1 KLKVEYRNLD
11 QPSNTPLPIRNTAY
25 PPAANNK
32 IMRGINLPG
41 PNSKEKSPF
50 VITNNTPTN
59 APKIA
64 SIVNIYGRVL
74 CKYQIINTEITVAKA
89 SIIEA
94 SSTPGAPNKSSPQK
108 MNKL

>member
-1 KLKVEYRNLD
+1 D
-11 QPSNTPLPIRNTAY
+11 QPSNSPLPIVYAAH

-59 APKIA
+59 APKME
-64 SIVNIYGRVL
+64 SIVNIYGRIL
-74 CKYQIINTEITVAKA
+74 CKYKIINTEITGAKA
-89 SIIEA
+89 SILEA
-94 SSTPGAPNKSSPQK
+94 SRTPGAPNKSLPQK